1 MLIAQVLPGID
12 DSMHIGLHEICYYVY
27 VFVPRRRRWPLYVY
41 EPNHI
46 LVIKELQKFN
56 LSYDPFCINQI
67 LKCFRYFLYGNLLLE
82 RAIQG

>member
-27 VFVPRRRRWPLYVY
+27 IFVSRRRRWPLYVY
-41 EPNHI
+41 KPNHI

-56 LSYDPFCINQI
+56 LSYDSFGINQI
-67 LKCFRYFLYGNLLLE
+67 LKRFRYFLYGNLLLE
-82 RAIQG
+82 GAIEG